1 MADVYDFIASYGR
14 DSGIPNL
21 QLNKEGFCSLNFDT
35 VINVDIV
42 FTQEHDQCTFA
53 SNIGDIPAVDQAGF
67 FKELLK
73 ESAFGINTS
82 GACLGIDDES
92 NKVVM
97 SYTFITQSFTYE
109 LFKTVL
115 NNFVSLVEEWMGKV
129 KDLSNKHNP
138 SSESTLTSNM
148 LDFIPA

>member
-73 ESAFGINTS
+73 ERLIPLVLALASTT
-82 GACLGIDDES
+82 
-92 NKVVM
+92 KV
-97 SYTFITQSFTYE
+97 T
-109 LFKTVL
+109 K
-115 NNFVSLVEEWMGKV
+115 
-129 KDLSNKHNP
+129 LS
-138 SSESTLTSNM
+138 
-148 LDFIPA
+148 